1 MNAKKLW
8 RVFHRK
14 IIHHDRRSIKIFIS
28 LETRSRAPTPNA
40 GDWVTPIGI
49 QISRFA
55 SEAQLSLFADHC
67 CRWKSFKF
75 GIYGICPGGAVQQT
89 PVNSIRS
96 NDTSPGPTIR
106 TQPHF
111 LLRAYVRPCLPKTS
125 LSLSP
130 AVGTRLIEPLPLL
143 QHFSLSFRRSPFKC
157 LSSAIPSRKQ
167 RPRSY

>member
-75 GIYGICPGGAVQQT
+75 GIYGICPGGQFNKPRWTQSGAMT
-89 PVNSIRS
+89 PR
-96 NDTSPGPTIR
+96 
-106 TQPHF
+106 
-111 LLRAYVRPCLPKTS
+111 RALQSVLNLTFFYVPMSVPVCQSLP
-125 LSLSP
+125 
-130 AVGTRLIEPLPLL
+130 
-143 QHFSLSFRRSPFKC
+143 SPFR
-157 LSSAIPSRKQ
+157 LQ
-167 RPRSY
+167 WVLVL